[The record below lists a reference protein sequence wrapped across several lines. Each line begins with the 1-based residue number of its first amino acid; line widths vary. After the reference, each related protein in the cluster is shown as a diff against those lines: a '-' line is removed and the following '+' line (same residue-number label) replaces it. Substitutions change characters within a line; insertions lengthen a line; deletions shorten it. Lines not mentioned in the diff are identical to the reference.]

1 MVCSSTSVWV
11 QMFGQQQNWTFNN
24 RARNLRSF
32 SQSNVD
38 MYLSSHHYQIICK
51 RFLEKT
57 FLVLGHDVEI
67 VDIAGNATKLLG
79 EYHILCCYS

>member
-1 MVCSSTSVWV
+1 
-11 QMFGQQQNWTFNN
+11 MFF
-24 RARNLRSF
+24 AFVNLY
-32 SQSNVD
+32 D
-38 MYLSSHHYQIICK
+38 EPQIK